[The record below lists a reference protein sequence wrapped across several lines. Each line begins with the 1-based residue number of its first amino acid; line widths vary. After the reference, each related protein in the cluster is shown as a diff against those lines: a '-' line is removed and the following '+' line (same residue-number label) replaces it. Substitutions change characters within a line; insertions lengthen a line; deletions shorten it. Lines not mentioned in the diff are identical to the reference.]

1 MANISKHLVA
11 ISFALTLTGLPVSVH
26 ASTITVYGS
35 NADAHTCYKAALLE
49 RPKLKNI
56 EACNDALASA
66 DLFARDRAAVLVN
79 RGILHKLDD
88 NVKGAWLDYKAALQI
103 NPKLPE
109 ALANRGN
116 LYFLAGLFDKAMSDY
131 DNALDYGI
139 KNQGPVRLNR
149 AMALGWMGQDPQAR
163 AQFEDVIKR
172 YPKWQLAKD
181 NYQRYLDR
189 MAKAET
195 KISG

>member
-1 MANISKHLVA
+1 MAQYSKYLTA
-11 ISFALTLTGLPVSVH
+11 SFLIASCAALPIQAH
-26 ASTITVYGS
+26 ASSVTVYGS
-35 NADAHTCYKAALLE
+35 NADAHSCYKAALAE
-49 RPKLKNI
+49 RATRQNI
-56 EACNDALASA
+56 DACSDALASA
-66 DLFARDRAAVLVN
+66 DLFKRDRAAVLVN

-88 NVKGAWLDYKAALQI
+88 NIEGAWFDYKAALKI

-116 LYFLAGLFDKAMSDY
+116 LYFLAGYFDKAMEDY
-131 DNALDYGI
+131 DNAMAYGI

-149 AMALGWMGQDPQAR
+149 AMALGWMGQDAQAR
-163 AQFEDVIKR
+163 AGFDDVIER

-181 NYQRYLDR
+181 NYQRYKDR
-189 MAKAET
+189 MAKSDG

>member
-1 MANISKHLVA
+1 MTNLSKYLIA
-11 ISFALTLTGLPVSVH
+11 IGFAVTLTGLSTTAHGSSV
-26 ASTITVYGS
+26 TVYGS
-35 NADAHTCYKAALLE
+35 NADAHTCYKAAQLE
-49 RPKLKNI
+49 RATRKNL
-56 EACNDALASA
+56 EACDDALASA
-66 DLFARDRAAVLVN
+66 NLFKRDRAAVLVN

-88 NVKGAWLDYKAALQI
+88 NIKGAWLDYKAALKI

-116 LYFLAGLFDKAMSDY
+116 LYFLAGLFDKAMADY
-131 DNALDYGI
+131 DNAMEYGI

-149 AMALGWMGQDPQAR
+149 AMALGWTGQDEQAR

-172 YPKWQLAKD
+172 YPKWQLAQD

-189 MAKAET
+189 MNKTET
-195 KISG
+195 KTSG